1 MSHGS
6 WSSLEL
12 QQRIAEVTG
21 QMPFRVGAW
30 REPRERFV
38 SALHYLYREAGGS
51 LERVIDD
58 LADRKS
64 FLHNAIY
71 RYVFDCIDGEL
82 RECEGEFAADYL
94 LDLGDHSLLNQLQS
108 SFLSRNK
115 LPNLIVSKR
124 FNITQGDFRMSA
136 EDEAH
141 LLNEFS
147 IEDYVCMDE
156 SDAVNS
162 LRASELPPELSCIPS
177 GEELHPLT
185 VIISDSTRQ
194 TSSDYQSEICLTA
207 DLAGERGRQ
216 KLQRIFAGKNI

>member
-21 QMPFRVGAW
+21 QMPFRLAAW
-30 REPRERFV
+30 REPRERFL

-51 LERVIDD
+51 MDKVFKD
-58 LADRKS
+58 LSDKKP

-71 RYVFDCIDGEL
+71 RYVFDCVDGDLVESQ
-82 RECEGEFAADYL
+82 GAIAVDYL
-94 LDLGDHSLLNQLQS
+94 LEIADHSLLNQLQS
-108 SFLSRNK
+108 SFLSSNG

-124 FNITQGDFRMSA
+124 FNVTKADYRMSA
-136 EDEAH
+136 DDEAR
-141 LLNEFS
+141 LLNEFPM
-147 IEDYVCMDE
+147 EDYVCMDE

-162 LRASELPPELSCIPS
+162 LRTLELPLELSCSPS
-177 GEELHPLT
+177 SDELHPLT
-185 VIISDSTRQ
+185 VIVSDSTKQ
-194 TSSDYQSEICLTA
+194 TSSGYESEICLTA
-207 DLAGERGRQ
+207 DLLGDRGRQ